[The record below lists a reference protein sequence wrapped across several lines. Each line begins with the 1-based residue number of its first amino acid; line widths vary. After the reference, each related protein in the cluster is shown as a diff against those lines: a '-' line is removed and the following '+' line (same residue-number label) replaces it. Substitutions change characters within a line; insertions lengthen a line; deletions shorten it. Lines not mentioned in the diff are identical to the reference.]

1 MTTFRF
7 PPRATRGAMLGFST
21 GQLGCVFAGAVCGIM
36 ALNLATAGRPLPALG
51 VFVAGL
57 GLGVLGL
64 ARLRGRRITA
74 WVPIVAGALLQRVMG
89 QHRYRGAAFA
99 PRREEL
105 DLPGPAAGYRWL
117 TATTADGV
125 TEVGLL
131 VHRVEGTVTAALRCY
146 GAGFTLADTGEQQQR
161 LAAWSDVINVLG
173 GEYAQAGLVRWAL
186 LTRTVPDSDDTALR
200 YLAGHATDTGSAA
213 YRSLAALTAAA
224 APAAQRHEIYLTVVL
239 DRRRLAAEVKDSG
252 GTDTALAVVVL
263 ERLAGIEAAVREA
276 DIGTGGW
283 LSPRVYAGVLRSQFD
298 PDMLAHTIT
307 DDGTPAGAAPQ
318 AAGPAATEQVGWSY
332 LRHDSG
338 LSQTLWIYEMPRQ
351 PVPMS
356 WLTGLFARTV
366 GRVAVTLVAEPVPPQ
381 LAALATRRDKV
392 AAAGERATKARLQ
405 LVRTARE
412 DAEEAAVH
420 QIDAEQ
426 AAGHVRYRYA
436 LLVTVT
442 AATLEQL
449 QRHARVARQILS
461 RAGCECIVLYGEQD
475 QAFAAGAL
483 PLARGLKPRSGVWA

>member
-1 MTTFRF
+1 M
-7 PPRATRGAMLGFST
+7 
-21 GQLGCVFAGAVCGIM
+21 FA
-36 ALNLATAGRPLPALG
+36 
-51 VFVAGL
+51 AGL
-57 GLGVLGL
+57 LLGVLGL
-64 ARLRGRRITA
+64 ARLRGRRITE
-74 WVPIVAGALLQRVMG
+74 WMPIVAGALVQRVMR

-99 PRREEL
+99 PRRGEL

-117 TATTADGV
+117 TATAADGV

-131 VHRVEGTVTAALRCY
+131 VHRAEGTVTAALRCY
-146 GAGFTLADTGEQQQR
+146 GAGFVLADTGEQRQR
-161 LAAWSDVINVLG
+161 LAAWSDVINLLG
-173 GEYAQAGLVRWAL
+173 GEYAQAGLVRWSL
-186 LTRTVPDSDDTALR
+186 LTRTVPDSDDTAQR
-200 YLAGHATDTGSAA
+200 YLAEHATDTRSAA
-213 YRSLAALTAAA
+213 YQSLAALTAAA
-224 APAAQRHEIYLTVVL
+224 APAAERHEIYLTVVL
-239 DRRRLAAEVKDSG
+239 DRRRLAAEAKDVG
-252 GTDTALAVVVL
+252 GTDTALAVVAL

-298 PDMLAHTIT
+298 PDALAHTST
-307 DDGTPAGAAPQ
+307 DDGTPAGAAPH
-318 AAGPAATEQVGWSY
+318 AAGPAGMEQVGWSY

-338 LSQTLWIYEMPRQ
+338 LSQTLWVYEMPRQ
-351 PVPMS
+351 PVPMA
-356 WLTGLFARTV
+356 WLIGLFARTV

-392 AAAGERATKARLQ
+392 ATAGERATKQRLQ

-412 DAEEAAVH
+412 EAEARAVH

-442 AATLEQL
+442 AGTVEELH
-449 QRHARVARQILS
+449 RHARVARQILA
-461 RAGCECIVLYGEQD
+461 RAGCEAIVLYGEQD
-475 QAFAAGAL
+475 QAFLAGAL